1 MAVSEELTAP
11 NLDVFPQVN
20 DTPPTDNDA
29 DSDSEHESTNSD
41 ITQPPDRRYLSSSRQ
56 PPDRYEQNL

>member
-11 NLDVFPQVN
+11 NLYVFLQVN
-20 DTPPTDNDA
+20 DTPPTDTDA

-41 ITQPPDRRYLSSSRQ
+41 ITQPLDRRYPSRSRQ